1 MTREELNLKEYLRQD
16 EIYQKWKQG
25 KLDDISD
32 FDNFCIEHC
41 KDIQVVLNM
50 LEDARKYVK
59 REPLVDE
66 ETDTITISK
75 NHLLYLLGNK
85 K

>member
-25 KLDDISD
+25 KLDGISD

>member
-1 MTREELNLKEYLRQD
+1 MTKEELNLKEYLRQD

-25 KLDDISD
+25 KSDDRSD

-66 ETDTITISK
+66 ETDTITVSK
-75 NHLLYLLGNK
+75 NHLLYLLGGNK
-85 K
+85 

>member
-1 MTREELNLKEYLRQD
+1 MTKEELNLKEYLRQD

-25 KLDDISD
+25 TLDDISD